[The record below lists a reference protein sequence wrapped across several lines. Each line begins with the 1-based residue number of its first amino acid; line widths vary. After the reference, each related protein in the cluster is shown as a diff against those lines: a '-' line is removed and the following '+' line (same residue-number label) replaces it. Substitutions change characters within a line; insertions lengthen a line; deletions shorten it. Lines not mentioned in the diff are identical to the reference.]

1 MKTLILM
8 TFISLFSISLNSNE
22 LSWVDTQVQAIKP
35 PRKGMSNNE
44 LNKIKDPFIFYKN
57 RYNKKYVKARKKSV
71 KKYSVKKSTTS
82 SDAVITIL
90 PQPSKHLVLKA
101 IINKSALING
111 EWYKQNE
118 YIDSYQISSVNRTS
132 VVLTKSNRKFVLTTS
147 DTKRN
152 LKFK

>member
-8 TFISLFSISLNSNE
+8 AFILLFSISLNSNE

-35 PRKGMSNNE
+35 PRKGMDNNE

-71 KKYSVKKSTTS
+71 KSSVKKSTTS
-82 SDAVITIL
+82 SDAVITVL

-147 DTKRN
+147 DTKQN